1 MGRKIHSESI
11 VAQCIEIV
19 VNSDKIIL
27 NKGNYSLEGK
37 DGIDFH
43 EVEQKRFFRE
53 DCTLHSLGNRS
64 LWKLW
69 NGTGPKQNNNL
80 GMERSE
86 EGADWLP
93 DSSQPL

>member
-11 VAQCIEIV
+11 VEQCMEIV

-37 DGIDFH
+37 DKVDFH
-43 EVEQKRFFRE
+43 EVEQKTFFRE

-64 LWKLW
+64 F
-69 NGTGPKQNNNL
+69 
-80 GMERSE
+80 
-86 EGADWLP
+86 
-93 DSSQPL
+93 